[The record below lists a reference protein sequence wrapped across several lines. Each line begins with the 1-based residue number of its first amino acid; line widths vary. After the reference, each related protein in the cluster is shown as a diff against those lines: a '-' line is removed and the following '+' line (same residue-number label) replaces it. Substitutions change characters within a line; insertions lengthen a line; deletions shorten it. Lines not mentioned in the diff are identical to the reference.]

1 MRKSY
6 YLINLETVIFVT
18 GFNANFYYRKAGY
31 PPEKVNK
38 KKVLKSTWRGLFC
51 VDIFGSNVYI
61 FEV

>member
-1 MRKSY
+1 MKKSY
-6 YLINLETVIFVT
+6 YLIDLNTVISLIEAKQT
-18 GFNANFYYRKAGY
+18 IYYRRAGY
-31 PPEKVNK
+31 PPEKVGK